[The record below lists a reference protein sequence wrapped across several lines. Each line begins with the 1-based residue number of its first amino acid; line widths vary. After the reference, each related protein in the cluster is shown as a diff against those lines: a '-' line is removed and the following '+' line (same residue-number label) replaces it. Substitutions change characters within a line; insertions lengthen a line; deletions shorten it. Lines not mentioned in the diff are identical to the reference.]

1 MAGMSLRFHEIA
13 EGGHRIL
20 NPFTEEKLALLG
32 KVARL
37 RHGMRLLDLCCGK
50 GEMLCTW
57 ALEHGIEGTGV
68 DISEVFLDAAHERAV
83 ELGAAGRVR
92 FEKGDAGAYRAE
104 PGSYDIVSCL
114 GATWI
119 GGGVEGTVKLMLPA
133 LAEDGI
139 LLVGEPYW
147 TDEPPAEAY
156 GAFGF
161 GPEDF
166 TSLAGTFDR
175 FEAAGTEVLEMVLAD
190 GDSWDRYVA
199 SQWWTVSDW
208 LRANPGDPDAGE
220 MHAFLERCRRSH
232 IEYGRRYLGWGVFVL
247 RRR

>member
-1 MAGMSLRFHEIA
+1 MPLRFHEIA

-20 NPFTEEKLALLG
+20 NPFTDEKLALLG
-32 KVARL
+32 EVARL
-37 RHGMRLLDLCCGK
+37 RPGMRLLDLCCGK
-50 GEMLCTW
+50 GEMLCRW
-57 ALEHGIEGTGV
+57 AAEHGIEGVGV

-83 ELGAAGRVR
+83 ELGVAGRIR
-92 FEKGDAGAYRAE
+92 FERGDAGAYRAE
-104 PGSYDIVSCL
+104 PGAFDVVSCL

-147 TDEPPAEAY
+147 TEEPPAAARA
-156 GAFGF
+156 AFGF
-161 GPEDF
+161 GPDDF

-190 GDSWDRYVA
+190 PDSWDRYAA

-208 LRANPGDPDAGE
+208 LRANPGDPDAAE
-220 MHAFLERCRRSH
+220 MRAFLERARRSH
-232 IEYGRRYLGWGVFVL
+232 VEYGRRYLGWGVFVL

>member
-13 EGGHRIL
+13 ESGHRIL

-32 KVARL
+32 EVARL

-50 GEMLCTW
+50 GEMLCSW
-57 ALEHGIEGTGV
+57 SLEHGIEGTGV

-83 ELGAAGRVR
+83 ELGVAGRVR
-92 FEKGDAGAYRAE
+92 FERGDAGAYRAE
-104 PGSYDIVSCL
+104 PDSFDVVSCL

-133 LAEDGI
+133 LKEDGI

-147 TDEPPAEAY
+147 TEEPPAGACE
-156 GAFGF
+156 AFGF
-161 GPEDF
+161 GPDDF
-166 TSLAGTFDR
+166 ASLAGTFDR

-190 GDSWDRYVA
+190 GDSWDRYAA

-208 LRANPGDPDAGE
+208 LRANPGDPDAAE
-220 MHAFLERCRRSH
+220 MRGFLERARRSH